1 MLISTDTGVAH
12 RSPIKLESPSGDAL
26 AIGGLCHD
34 GNTAVVSTESD
45 NLETALKLTFVQ
57 L

>member
-1 MLISTDTGVAH
+1 MHISTDTGVAH
-12 RSPIKLESPSGDAL
+12 RSPIKLESLSGDAL
-26 AIGGLCHD
+26 AIGLCHD
-34 GNTAVVSTESD
+34 GTTAVVSTESD